1 MVSVRPTKPVTHN
14 FFSDFADAFS
24 GFILFFNEISK
35 QKIAKILEKSMI
47 PTKSFAQRID
57 GKTGQAQ
64 AECDFVVHFFI
75 FSLTKI
81 ALFLQKSIFLFEK
94 FSHSIWRGETS
105 QF

>member
-1 MVSVRPTKPVTHN
+1 MVSVRPAKPVTHN

-24 GFILFFNEISK
+24 GFSLFFNEISK
-35 QKIAKILEKSMI
+35 KIEKIFEKSMI

-75 FSLTKI
+75 FSDKNRTFPTKKY
-81 ALFLQKSIFLFEK
+81 FPF
-94 FSHSIWRGETS
+94 
-105 QF
+105 